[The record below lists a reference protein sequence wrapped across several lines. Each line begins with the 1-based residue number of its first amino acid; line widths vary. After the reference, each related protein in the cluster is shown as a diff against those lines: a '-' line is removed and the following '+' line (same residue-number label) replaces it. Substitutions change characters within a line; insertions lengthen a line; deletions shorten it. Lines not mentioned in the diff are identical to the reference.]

1 MVTRGPVTPR
11 ASTPR
16 WMEAALRARE
26 QALED
31 LAASSAAEV
40 TFVRSDDLAAAA
52 AFAAALLERAGKR
65 RFAVAEL
72 SLLGDRGFDALDS
85 LVRVLVRTMGAPALP
100 PEERGLLALL
110 DGFVDKHG
118 ERSREWFDSGARREA
133 AYGDLTEIARDYVEG
148 RLAERHASG
157 KLEQWLAGTVVDR
170 AEEAPTLTRK
180 TAKRALSELTR
191 LVRVLGFRG
200 LCLVITRGET
210 LTKLP
215 QARRRDAYTVL
226 RELVDNVDG
235 GRGLIATHI
244 VVFGRPELY
253 TGPRSVESLTPLALR
268 IGSGRFET
276 GAAPHRVLVDLVEA
290 ETADELPEVRLP
302 DKAAARELRGLI
314 RAASGLPPTEGV
326 PALSVGYEKIDQ
338 IIVDLLSVSALKGS
352 VFAELTGA
360 YGAGKTHLLLHL
372 ADRAL
377 DDKRPVLRLAVE
389 AAHSDL
395 GQPQRHLRRL
405 LEDSTLPLG
414 GRPSITDLLYQWTS
428 REDST
433 SSLVE
438 TLERLSTRDD
448 EVGENALSV
457 VRAAKRRKNPRR
469 ALESLLG
476 GRDLSEKTATRR
488 YRAAAYGRL
497 LLWLTLLE
505 ELEGLK
511 GPVLIIDEAENL
523 YRGGVARAERRTAL
537 RSLAFYCGGV
547 IASGCVVLAL
557 TKDASEKLAEECE
570 ELLGEVDEQASTLA
584 WEDAAMFL
592 RRLRRP
598 KVIPVP
604 ALKSDAAHDLSRAVR
619 KAHRAVRG
627 SVRAPGLDGLVDE
640 HLAARDTPRA
650 IVRTVVDCLE
660 RAWWEGGA

>member
-1 MVTRGPVTPR
+1 
-11 ASTPR
+11 
-16 WMEAALRARE
+16 MEAALRARE

-31 LAASSAAEV
+31 LAVSSAAEV
-40 TFVRSDDLAAAA
+40 TFIRSQDPGAAAT
-52 AFAAALLERAGKR
+52 FAALAMDRAVKR
-65 RFAVAEL
+65 KFAVAEV
-72 SLLGDRGFDALDS
+72 SLLGDRGFDTLDS
-85 LVRVLVRTMGAPALP
+85 LVRVLVRTMGSSTLP
-100 PEERGLLALL
+100 PEERGLLAHL
-110 DGFVDKHG
+110 DAFVDRHG
-118 ERSREWFDSGARREA
+118 QRSREWFESGARREA
-133 AYGDLTEIARDYVEG
+133 AYGDLTEIARDYVDA
-148 RLAERHASG
+148 RLAERHAAG

-170 AEEAPTLTRK
+170 AEEVPTLTRK

-200 LCLVITRGET
+200 FFLIITRGET

-235 GRGLIATHI
+235 GRGLIATHV
-244 VVFGRPELY
+244 VVFGKPELY
-253 TGPRSVESLTPLALR
+253 TGPRSIQSLTPLALR
-268 IGSGRFET
+268 VGSGRFES
-276 GAAPHRVLVDLVEA
+276 GSAPHRVLVDLDEQPVG
-290 ETADELPEVRLP
+290 ELPEVRPP
-302 DKAAARELRGLI
+302 DKDSARELRGLV

-338 IIVDLLSVSALKGS
+338 IIVDILSVSALKGS

-360 YGAGKTHLLLHL
+360 YGSGKTHLLLHL

-377 DDKRPVLRLAVE
+377 EDRRPVLRLAVE

-405 LEDSTLPLG
+405 LEDSTLPLP

-433 SSLVE
+433 TRLVE
-438 TLERLSTRDD
+438 TLDRLSSRED
-448 EVGENALSV
+448 EVGENALQV
-457 VRAAKRRKNPRR
+457 VRAARRRKSPRR

-476 GRDLSEKTATRR
+476 GRDLSEKTATKR

-497 LLWLTLLE
+497 LLWLSLLE
-505 ELEGLK
+505 ELEGFK
-511 GPVLIIDEAENL
+511 GPVLFIDEAENL
-523 YRGGVARAERRTAL
+523 YRGAVARAERRTAL
-537 RSLAFYCGGV
+537 RSLSFYCGGV

-557 TKDASEKLAEECE
+557 TKDASDQLAEECE
-570 ELLGEVDEQASTLA
+570 ELLGEVDEQSSTLT
-584 WEDAAMFL
+584 WEDAGMFL

-598 KVIPVP
+598 KVIAVP
-604 ALKSDAAHDLSRAVR
+604 ALKADAAHDLARAVR

-627 SVRAPGLDGLVDE
+627 SVRAPGIDELVDE
-640 HLAARDTPRA
+640 HLSSRATPRA

-660 RAWWEGGA
+660 RAWWEG

>member
-1 MVTRGPVTPR
+1 
-11 ASTPR
+11 
-16 WMEAALRARE
+16 MEAALRARE

-31 LAASSAAEV
+31 LATSSAAEV
-40 TFVRSDDLAAAA
+40 TFIRCDDPGAAGVFAAAA
-52 AFAAALLERAGKR
+52 LDRAGKR
-65 RFAVAEL
+65 KFAVAEV

-85 LVRVLVRTMGAPALP
+85 LVRILIRTMGPPALP
-100 PEERGLLALL
+100 PEQRGLLAHL
-110 DGFVDKHG
+110 DAFVDKHG
-118 ERSREWFDSGARREA
+118 QRSREWFDSGAQREA
-133 AYGDLTEIARDYVEG
+133 AYGDLTEIARDYVDG

-157 KLEQWLAGTVVDR
+157 KLEQWLSGTVVDR
-170 AEEAPTLTRK
+170 AEEAPTLNRK
-180 TAKRALSELTR
+180 SAKRALSELTR
-191 LVRVLGFRG
+191 LVRLLGYRG
-200 LCLVITRGET
+200 LFLAISRGET

-235 GRGLIATHI
+235 GRGLVATHV
-244 VVFGRPELY
+244 VVFGRSELY

-268 IGSGRFET
+268 MGSGRFES
-276 GAAPHRVLVDLVEA
+276 GAAPHRVLVDLVQVEA
-290 ETADELPEVRLP
+290 EGEPPEVRLP
-302 DKAAARELRGLI
+302 DKGAVRELRALV

-326 PALSVGYEKIDQ
+326 PTLSVGYEKIDQ
-338 IIVDLLSVSALKGS
+338 VIVDLLSVSALKGS

-360 YGAGKTHLLLHL
+360 YGSGKTHLLLHL

-377 DDKRPVLRLAVE
+377 DDRRPVLRLAVE

-433 SSLVE
+433 TNLVA
-438 TLERLSTRDD
+438 TLERLSSRDD
-448 EVGENALSV
+448 EVGEHARSV
-457 VRAAKRRKNPRR
+457 ARAAKRRKNPRR
-469 ALESLLG
+469 ALESLLS
-476 GRDLSEKTATRR
+476 GRDLSEKPATRR

-511 GPVLIIDEAENL
+511 GPVLFIDEAENL

-557 TKDASEKLAEECE
+557 TKDASEKLADECE
-570 ELLGEVDEQASTLA
+570 ELLGEVDEQASTLT

-604 ALKSDAAHDLSRAVR
+604 ALKQDAAHDLARAVR

-627 SVRAPGLDGLVDE
+627 SVRAPGIDALVDE

-660 RAWWEGGA
+660 RAWWESGE

>member
-1 MVTRGPVTPR
+1 
-11 ASTPR
+11 
-16 WMEAALRARE
+16 MEAALRARE

-31 LAASSAAEV
+31 LATSSAAEV
-40 TFVRSDDLAAAA
+40 TFVRCDDAAAGA
-52 AFAAALLERAGKR
+52 AFIAAALDRAGKR
-65 RFAVAEL
+65 RFAVAEV

-85 LVRVLVRTMGAPALP
+85 LVRILARTMGAPTLP
-100 PEERGLLALL
+100 PERRGLLAHL
-110 DGFVDKHG
+110 DDFVDKHG
-118 ERSREWFDSGARREA
+118 QRSREWFESGARRKA

-148 RLAERHASG
+148 RLSERHASG
-157 KLEQWLAGTVVDR
+157 KLEQWLSGTVVDR
-170 AEEAPTLTRK
+170 TEEAPTLNRK

-200 LCLVITRGET
+200 LFLVISRGET

-215 QARRRDAYTVL
+215 PARRRDAYTVL

-235 GRGLIATHI
+235 GRGLVATHI
-244 VVFGRPELY
+244 VVFGRSELF
-253 TGPRSVESLTPLALR
+253 TGPRSIESLTPLALR
-268 IGSGRFET
+268 VGSGRFET
-276 GAAPHRVLVDLVEA
+276 GSAPHRVLVDLHEK
-290 ETADELPEVRLP
+290 EMDGELPEVRPP
-302 DKAAARELRGLI
+302 DKAAARELRALV
-314 RAASGLPPTEGV
+314 RSASGLPPTEGV
-326 PALSVGYEKIDQ
+326 PTLSVGYEKIDQ
-338 IIVDLLSVSALKGS
+338 VIVDLLSVSALQGS

-360 YGAGKTHLLLHL
+360 YGSGKTHLLLHL

-377 DDKRPVLRLAVE
+377 DDRRPVLRLAVE
-389 AAHSDL
+389 AAHTDL

-433 SSLVE
+433 SRLVE
-438 TLERLSTRDD
+438 TLERLQARDD
-448 EVGENALSV
+448 EIGEDAATI

-469 ALESLLG
+469 TLESLLS

-497 LLWLTLLE
+497 LLWLALLE

-511 GPVLIIDEAENL
+511 GPVLFIDEAENL

-557 TKDASEKLAEECE
+557 TKDASEKLADECE
-570 ELLGEVDEQASTLA
+570 ELLGEVDDQASTLT
-584 WEDAAMFL
+584 WEDAALFL

-604 ALKSDAAHDLSRAVR
+604 ALKPDAAHELSRAVR
-619 KAHRAVRG
+619 KAHRMVRG
-627 SVRAPGLDGLVDE
+627 SVRAPGIDELVQA

-650 IVRTVVDCLE
+650 IVRTVVDRLE
-660 RAWWEGGA
+660 RAWWESGE

>member
-1 MVTRGPVTPR
+1 
-11 ASTPR
+11 
-16 WMEAALRARE
+16 MEAALRARE

-31 LAASSAAEV
+31 LATSSAAEV
-40 TFVRSDDLAAAA
+40 TFVRCDDPGAAAVFAAAA
-52 AFAAALLERAGKR
+52 LDRAIKR
-65 RFAVAEL
+65 KFAVAEV

-85 LVRVLVRTMGAPALP
+85 LVRILIRTMGAPQLP
-100 PEERGLLALL
+100 PEERGLLAHL
-110 DGFVDKHG
+110 DAFADKHG
-118 ERSREWFDSGARREA
+118 QRSREWFESGAKREA
-133 AYGDLTEIARDYVEG
+133 AYGDLTEIARDYVES
-148 RLAERHASG
+148 RLAEHHASG
-157 KLEQWLAGTVVDR
+157 KLEQWLSGTVVDR
-170 AEEAPTLTRK
+170 AEEAPTLNRK
-180 TAKRALSELTR
+180 TAKRAFSELTR

-200 LCLVITRGET
+200 LFLIISRGET

-235 GRGLIATHI
+235 GRGLVATHV
-244 VVFGRPELY
+244 VVFGRSELY
-253 TGPRSVESLTPLALR
+253 MGPRSVESLTPLALR
-268 IGSGRFET
+268 IGSGRFES
-276 GAAPHRVLVDLVEA
+276 GAAPHRVLVDLVRAEA
-290 ETADELPEVRLP
+290 EGEPPEVRLP
-302 DKAAARELRGLI
+302 DKGAVRELRALV

-360 YGAGKTHLLLHL
+360 YGSGKTHLLLHL

-377 DDKRPVLRLAVE
+377 DDRRPVLRLAVE

-428 REDST
+428 REDT
-433 SSLVE
+433 TTKLVE
-438 TLERLSTRDD
+438 ALERLSSRDD
-448 EVGENALSV
+448 EVGENARV
-457 VRAAKRRKNPRR
+457 VARAAKRRKNPRR

-497 LLWLTLLE
+497 LLWLALLE

-511 GPVLIIDEAENL
+511 GPVLFIDEAENL

-557 TKDASEKLAEECE
+557 TKDASEKLADECE
-570 ELLGEVDEQASTLA
+570 ELLGEVDEQASTLT

-604 ALKSDAAHDLSRAVR
+604 ALKADAAHDLARAVR

-627 SVRAPGLDGLVDE
+627 SVRAPGIDALVDE

-660 RAWWEGGA
+660 RAWWESGE